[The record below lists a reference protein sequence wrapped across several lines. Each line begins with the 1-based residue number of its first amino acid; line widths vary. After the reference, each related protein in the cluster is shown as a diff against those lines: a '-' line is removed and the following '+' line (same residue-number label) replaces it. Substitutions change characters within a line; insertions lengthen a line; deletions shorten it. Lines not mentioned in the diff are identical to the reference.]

1 MFRQALIISAVATAV
16 TGFAWLVENEIYYR
30 KQKRAIKA
38 FIGRR

>member
-1 MFRQALIISAVATAV
+1 MLRQLFIISAVAVAV
-16 TGFAWLVENEIYYR
+16 TGFTCLIENEIYYR